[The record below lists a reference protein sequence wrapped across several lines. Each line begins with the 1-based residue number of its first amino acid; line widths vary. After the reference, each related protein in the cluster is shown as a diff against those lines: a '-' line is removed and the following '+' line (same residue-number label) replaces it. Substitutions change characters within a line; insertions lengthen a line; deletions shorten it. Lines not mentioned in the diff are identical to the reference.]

1 MDIDYDAIRYARDWR
16 YGRMTAPGDKEG
28 NVERVWWWAF
38 PTSEDRA
45 EYIEDLHQNGWHID
59 ILSEQEIAVAIGVK
73 SREALWEYF
82 DLYDPNFVRTFLQER
97 RLGIYGKADPRAQA
111 PSRES

>member
-16 YGRMTAPGDKEG
+16 YGRMIAPHDEEG
-28 NVERVWWWAF
+28 YVERVNWLAF

-45 EYIEDLHQNGWHID
+45 KYIEDMRENGLHID

-73 SREALWEYF
+73 SREQLWDYFALQ
-82 DLYDPNFVRTFLQER
+82 DPDFVLKFQQER
-97 RLGIYGKADPRAQA
+97 CLAFYGKADPRAQA
-111 PSRES
+111 PSHKS